1 VNDALITP
9 ETHSPRIIHWFG
21 VWTERMLRRDFHA
34 VRIVSGQQLH
44 LAALNDSRRPAIVLM
59 NHPSWWDPLIGIF
72 LSRRFTPS
80 RPLLAPMEAEQLAKF
95 RFFRKL
101 GIFGVDPD
109 QAGALQA
116 MQQHVISR
124 LQGNLRHTFWVT
136 PQGEFTDPRVPMRLR
151 PGAAAIAAALPEVVC
166 ICMAAELVF
175 WNDRR
180 PELLLSARTIS
191 DDASRFGS
199 TTGWTRVLTEG
210 MTAAGAELAAHATAR
225 NAAAFDVLL
234 GAESAKVSVFYDA
247 WAKLTGRN
255 VAIEARRRSASSRTS
270 GEVS

>member
-1 VNDALITP
+1 
-9 ETHSPRIIHWFG
+9 
-21 VWTERMLRRDFHA
+21 MLRRDFHA
-34 VRIVSGQQLH
+34 VRMVKGQHLQ
-44 LAALNDSRRPAIVLM
+44 LAALNDFARPAIVLM

-72 LSRRFTPS
+72 LSRRFMPN

-95 RFFRKL
+95 QFFRKL

-109 QAGALQA
+109 KAGALHA

-124 LQGNLRHTFWVT
+124 LQTNPRHTFWVT

-151 PGAAAIAAALPEVVC
+151 PGAAAIAAALPDVVC

-180 PELLLSARTIS
+180 PELLLCARTIS

-199 TTGWTRVLTEG
+199 TTSWTRALTEG
-210 MTAAGAELAAHATAR
+210 MAGAGAELAAHAIAR
-225 NAAAFDVLL
+225 DAAAFDVLL
-234 GAESAKVSVFYDA
+234 GAKSAKVSVFYDA

-255 VAIEARRRSASSRTS
+255 VAVEARRRTAADTRQGAAPSASPKPSEKTS
-270 GEVS
+270 